1 MATSPRALYSS
12 RYTTHICFACG
23 DSYVTDE
30 VEKLGHSFEHGECTR
45 DEAKLGD
52 LNNNGEV
59 DTDDVIALN
68 KFRLGKEE
76 LSEEQLFAAD
86 INGDGKF
93 TTADVA
99 LLNAIV
105 LGKIEL

>member
-1 MATSPRALYSS
+1 MT
-12 RYTTHICFACG
+12 
-23 DSYVTDE
+23 
-30 VEKLGHSFEHGECTR
+30 
-45 DEAKLGD
+45 
-52 LNNNGEV
+52 
-59 DTDDVIALN
+59 LN